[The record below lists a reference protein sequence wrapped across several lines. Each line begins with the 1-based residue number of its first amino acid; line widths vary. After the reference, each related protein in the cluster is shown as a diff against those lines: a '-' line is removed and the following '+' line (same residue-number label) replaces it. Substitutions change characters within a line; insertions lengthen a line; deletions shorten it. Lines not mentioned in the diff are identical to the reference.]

1 MSDLFK
7 KAVSLGVGFTLY
19 SKEKIEGAVNE
30 LVKRGELAPSQSKAV
45 IDKLMERGAE
55 ESAGIKKAITDQVE
69 KVLVDLGVP
78 TRADVARLEK
88 RIAELEAQAA
98 QQKPAADPELPN
110 KPLPETPVLDET
122 TPDMQPPT
130 KEIE

>member
-7 KAVSLGVGFTLY
+7 KAVSLGWGFTLY
-19 SKEKIEGAVNE
+19 SKEKIESTVNE

-69 KVLVDLGVP
+69 KVLVDLGVS
-78 TRADVARLEK
+78 TKADIARLER
-88 RIAELEAQAA
+88 RIAELESQLAA
-98 QQKPAADPELPN
+98 KELTIDPAKPD
-110 KPLPETPVLDET
+110 TPVLDET
-122 TPDMQPPT
+122 TTPEVQPPTPT